1 MQSNKLFEKKT
12 IQINKYKNQKSF
24 KIIKD
29 DNIIN
34 EINNMLEIYLNDNNK
49 NKIMEVKKNIR
60 LMIKQKKE
68 NARIQK
74 LASKKRISEDEALRI
89 LEERKEKARI
99 KRILKKQQ
107 QQQLNNNIQ
116 NQPVEIVEVIENK
129 PIEEVKNEVV
139 EIIEEIK
146 PVVEE
151 INQEEKE
158 KIERLKNRFA
168 ELLEKQKLIDE
179 QKELKRIH
187 EIEKAKLEQEKE
199 QKQQLEHQQKKEQF
213 EKEQIEQNENIEKI
227 KQVLIKNSHLFEQ
240 TEKTEEVEQIEE
252 IKENVE
258 VVEVKNEIVEV
269 DIKKFPNIEEEF
281 NIFFDETF
289 YKNLNSFSKRKTFFK
304 SEEINKFNS
313 SFKFMVEDYIFFKY
327 FFEKIKNYMDGCFL
341 TYFNVKANAKKLNDI
356 ITIMK
361 KYDMCIF
368 KTERPYGLSYND
380 IIPPNHYNQHHIL
393 RFRNLKFY
401 YIGSMDYYGNGYLP
415 NEERTKA
422 GDLISNYDII
432 KKLKFYNSIIKE
444 LLEYMNSYTEFKFN
458 DDEPI
463 KKNNDKKK
471 IKKIDDVKPIIE
483 EIKPKENIEIIEEI
497 KPIEEKKTNT
507 NLKFKYE
514 NGYICHYDENNN
526 LIKKDKLF
534 NDDIPNKKLVLIK
547 ENEKER
553 FEEVNYNTYGVG
565 VSVIDMDKIKNDEKI
580 EQNFNNN
587 DMFKQYDLIRDD
599 FYILIEFLQKNL
611 KYGSKQFNKINEFFK
626 KYPLGDCIDK
636 EFFKN
641 FCMNT
646 ETNCFIY
653 TEKKMINEM
662 LKYVE
667 NNKDKNLKFLEC
679 TAGLGHILHYI
690 LKENP
695 NTEITVYE
703 LNSSYVNIL
712 NALYPKQVY
721 PNITIKQG
729 DFLQQDIKEKYDLIF
744 CNPPFTFRNNKR
756 YYINFLFKCFEIMQ
770 YNLNNVMYFI
780 SPDLYTVKHE
790 NNKDG
795 DFEKLN
801 EFLTVERIKE
811 IFNIELKKIE
821 YKIFKDC
828 NDDDYNDNIKIL
840 VNKINDILPSTFEI
854 LNKLNFSI
862 KTNTN
867 ANLYRFEGFKN
878 YEKNN

>member
-1 MQSNKLFEKKT
+1 M
-12 IQINKYKNQKSF
+12 
-24 KIIKD
+24 
-29 DNIIN
+29 
-34 EINNMLEIYLNDNNK
+34 
-49 NKIMEVKKNIR
+49 
-60 LMIKQKKE
+60 
-68 NARIQK
+68 
-74 LASKKRISEDEALRI
+74 
-89 LEERKEKARI
+89 
-99 KRILKKQQ
+99 
-107 QQQLNNNIQ
+107 
-116 NQPVEIVEVIENK
+116 
-129 PIEEVKNEVV
+129 
-139 EIIEEIK
+139 
-146 PVVEE
+146 
-151 INQEEKE
+151 
-158 KIERLKNRFA
+158 
-168 ELLEKQKLIDE
+168 
-179 QKELKRIH
+179 
-187 EIEKAKLEQEKE
+187 
-199 QKQQLEHQQKKEQF
+199 
-213 EKEQIEQNENIEKI
+213 
-227 KQVLIKNSHLFEQ
+227 LIKNSHLFEQ

-258 VVEVKNEIVEV
+258 VVEEVKNEIVEV

-281 NIFFDETF
+281 NNFFDETF

-341 TYFNVKANAKKLNDI
+341 TYVNVKANAKKLNDI

-415 NEERTKA
+415 NEEKTKA

-458 DDEPI
+458 DDVKPI
-463 KKNNDKKK
+463 KKNELK
-471 IKKIDDVKPIIE
+471 
-483 EIKPKENIEIIEEI
+483 EIKPKEKVEIIEEI
-497 KPIEEKKTNT
+497 KPIEEKKELKNT

-534 NDDIPNKKLVLIK
+534 NDDDEEDKKNIKNIKIIEEKKENDDIPNKKLVLIK

-553 FEEVNYNTYGVG
+553 FEECEYEKYGVG

-587 DMFKQYDLIRDD
+587 NMFKKYDLIRDD

-611 KYGSKQFNKINEFFK
+611 KYGSKQFNKIDEFFK
-626 KYPLGDCIDK
+626 KYPLGDSIDK
-636 EFFKN
+636 DFFKN

-653 TEKKMINEM
+653 TEKKMVNEM

-695 NTEITVYE
+695 NTEITAYE

-712 NALYPKQVY
+712 NVLYPKQVY

-729 DFLQQDIKEKYDLIF
+729 DFLEQEIKEKFDLIF

-770 YNLNNVMYFI
+770 YNLNNTMYFI
-780 SPDLYTVKHE
+780 SPDLYTDKHE

-795 DFEKLN
+795 NFDKLK
-801 EFLTVERIKE
+801 EFLTVDRIKE
-811 IFNIELKKIE
+811 IFNIELTKIE
-821 YKIFKDC
+821 YKIFKNNNGDEC
-828 NDDDYNDNIKIL
+828 HNQNIKNLID
-840 VNKINDILPSTFEI
+840 KINNVLPCSFEI
-854 LNKLNFSI
+854 LEKLNFTI
-862 KTNTN
+862 KTNTTT
-867 ANLYRFEGFKN
+867 NLYKFEGFKN
-878 YEKNN
+878 FEKNN